1 MQPTRFMR
9 HILCLYSTILCML
22 TEKLKQTQLSTNKP
36 TVLVIGDLMI
46 DHYIT
51 GQATRL
57 SPEAPVPV
65 VNVGHETVT
74 LGGAGNVVENLLSL
88 GAQVL
93 VSGITGNDLY
103 GNQLSEILQKANVQ
117 TTGIV
122 VDDARTTTVKTRVL
136 VGSHQMIRIDREVT
150 HPLCSD
156 SESKLLDAV
165 TTYMSNVD
173 IVILSDYN
181 KGLFSNNI
189 TQHIIDIA
197 RGMGKRVVVDP
208 KGLSYVKYKGSFIIK
223 PNRKELCEAA
233 NVEKI
238 STDDDLLI
246 AARTILSQT
255 QADYLVVTLSED
267 GMAIISNNEFT
278 KLPVKASEVFDVTG
292 AGDTAL
298 AAMAY
303 ALASGFNV
311 EEACNMANYAAAIVI
326 KRIGSATTNIPEIL
340 DYMSKN

>member
-1 MQPTRFMR
+1 
-9 HILCLYSTILCML
+9 ML
-22 TEKLKQTQLSTNKP
+22 TQKLKQTQLSTNKP

-46 DHYIT
+46 DHYIS
-51 GQATRL
+51 GHATRL

-103 GNQLSEILQKANVQ
+103 GSQLSEILVKANVQ

-122 VDDARTTTVKTRVL
+122 VDDERTTTVKTRVL
-136 VGSHQMIRIDREVT
+136 VGSHQMIRIDREVS
-150 HPLCSD
+150 HPLSINT
-156 SESKLLDAV
+156 ESRLLDAV
-165 TTYMSNVD
+165 MAYMNNAD

-181 KGLFSNNI
+181 KGLFSPGL
-189 TQHIIDIA
+189 TQQIIEIA
-197 RGMGKRVVVDP
+197 KSKGKRVVVDP
-208 KGLSYVKYKGSFIIK
+208 KGLSYAKYKGSFVIK

-238 STDDDLLI
+238 TTDEELVN
-246 AARTILSQT
+246 ASRTILSQT
-255 QADYLVVTLSED
+255 DADYLIVTLSED
-267 GMAIISNNEFT
+267 GMAIISDTEFT

-311 EEACNMANYAAAIVI
+311 EESCNVANYAAAIVI
-326 KRIGSATTNIPEIL
+326 KRIGSATTNINEIL

>member
-1 MQPTRFMR
+1 M
-9 HILCLYSTILCML
+9 
-22 TEKLKQTQLSTNKP
+22 
-36 TVLVIGDLMI
+36 V

-88 GAQVL
+88 GAHVL
-93 VSGITGNDLY
+93 VAGVTGKDLY
-103 GNQLSEILQKANVQ
+103 GNQLFDILKNANVQ

-122 VDDARTTTVKTRVL
+122 VDDTRTTTVKTRVL

-150 HPLCSD
+150 HPLSTD
-156 SESKLLDAV
+156 SESKLLEAV
-165 TTYMSNVD
+165 SAYMENVD

-181 KGLFSNNI
+181 KGLFSLNI
-189 TQHIIDIA
+189 TQQIINIA
-197 RGMGKRVVVDP
+197 EGMGKHVVVDP
-208 KGLSYVKYKGSFIIK
+208 KGLSYVKYAGSYVIK

-238 STDDDLLI
+238 ATDEDLVT
-246 AARTILSQT
+246 AARNILIQT
-255 QADYLVVTLSED
+255 QANYLVVTLSED
-267 GMAIISNNEFT
+267 GMAIISDTEFT

-303 ALASGFNV
+303 ALASGFDL
-311 EEACNMANYAAAIVI
+311 EEACNVANYAAAIVI
-326 KRIGSATTNIPEIL
+326 KRIGSATTNINEIL